1 MPFDF
6 DPNFDL
12 ISAQPRLAPT
22 PRTWLRTWHAA
33 VLALLLVAA
42 SPLAAQ
48 QAPGNAGGANARAG
62 APARGG
68 AAGDAP
74 PTGAERHAAA
84 QTAANQLRGAGDE
97 QSLLGA
103 PRGYRDPYQSAL
115 DANETQQTEL
125 MKAERVPSGGTNA
138 NGGNGYDPL
147 PPGGRRPL
155 RAADANGAA
164 AAPATTP
171 QEAAQAAYRD
181 SFNGQ
186 KTKAAANGLP
196 AAQPVYKSPW

>member
-1 MPFDF
+1 MSFDF
-6 DPNFDL
+6 DSDFDL

-22 PRTWLRTWHAA
+22 PRTWLRAWHPA

-62 APARGG
+62 APARG
-68 AAGDAP
+68 AA
-74 PTGAERHAAA
+74 TAERHAAA

-103 PRGYRDPYQSAL
+103 PGAYRDPYQSAL